1 MSMKLFG
8 KNIALLEKSMELR
21 GRKNSLIAGNIANRE
36 TPGYR
41 AQDLVFENELTR
53 ALHSDRPGP
62 LRTTDPRHFDGVKR
76 EPIGQVTGHQINSYN
91 PDPRMDGNT
100 VNLDREMAKL
110 AENQL
115 MFQAAARAINGKF
128 RSLKA
133 AISEG
138 GR

>member
-1 MSMKLFG
+1 MAVKLFD
-8 KNIALLEKSMELR
+8 KNLTMLQKSLELR
-21 GRKNSLIAGNIANRE
+21 SRRNSMIAANVANRE

-41 AQDLVFENELTR
+41 AQDLVFEKELHN

-62 LRTTDPRHFDGVKR
+62 LNITDKRHFDGVQR
-76 EPIGQVTGHQINSYN
+76 EAIEDVAGTQINSFN

-100 VNLDREMAKL
+100 VDLDKEMAKL

-115 MFQAAARAINGKF
+115 MYQASVRSVNWKF
-128 RSLKA
+128 RLLKS
-133 AISEG
+133 AIMEG

>member
-1 MSMKLFG
+1 MAIKLFDR
-8 KNIALLEKSMELR
+8 NMAMLEKTMELR
-21 GRKNSLIAGNIANRE
+21 SHRNSMIAANVANRE

-41 AQDLVFENELTR
+41 AQDLVFEKALDN

-62 LRTTDPRHFDGVKR
+62 LKISDPRHFDGVQR
-76 EPIGQVTGHQINSYN
+76 EPIETVTGTQINSFN

-100 VNLDREMAKL
+100 VDLDKEMAKM

-115 MFQAAARAINGKF
+115 MYQAAVRSIDWKLRLLKSAIM
-128 RSLKA
+128 
-133 AISEG
+133 EG

>member
-1 MSMKLFG
+1 MAVKLFD
-8 KNIALLEKSMELR
+8 KNLAMLEKAMELR
-21 GRKNSLIAGNIANRE
+21 NRRNSMIAANVANRE

-41 AQDLVFENELTR
+41 SQDLVFEKALDK

-62 LRTTDPRHFDGVKR
+62 LKVTDPRHFDGVQR
-76 EPIGQVTGHQINSYN
+76 EPIGDVTGTQINSFN

-100 VNLDREMAKL
+100 VDLDKEMAKL

-115 MFQAAARAINGKF
+115 MYQAAVRSVNWKF
-128 RSLKA
+128 RLLKS
-133 AISEG
+133 AIMEG